1 MILNLMLKRFMQFI
15 PVLLLASIAV
25 WGMTYALPGDPAI
38 VLAGI
43 GATSGQVEAL
53 RHHMGLDQPVWDQ
66 YLIWAKHVLS
76 GDLGHSFD
84 TGQPVSRLLLD
95 RLPATAQLAVCSM
108 IVGLTLAVV
117 TGVTTAIRPNGWAAR
132 ICRIYRDVGIAIPTF
147 WLGLLLIL
155 LFAVKWHLL
164 PATSDYIPIWQHP
177 VDGIKAIALPAITLG
192 VHVSA
197 ITSRFIDAA
206 LREAMSADHVRTAR
220 SKGVSEPMVVTHH
233 GLRNAMVPVV
243 TVVGIQLAHFLGGTV
258 VTEVVFNYPGAGRL
272 IFSAIGDRD
281 YAVVQGG
288 VLFVVLIFLLI
299 NLAVDILYAVLD
311 PRISV
316 Q

>member
-1 MILNLMLKRFMQFI
+1 
-15 PVLLLASIAV
+15 
-25 WGMTYALPGDPAI
+25 
-38 VLAGI
+38 
-43 GATSGQVEAL
+43 
-53 RHHMGLDQPVWDQ
+53 MGLDQPMWEQ
-66 YLIWAKHVLS
+66 YLIWGRHVLS

-84 TGQPVSRLLLD
+84 TGQPVTQLLVD

-108 IVGLTLAVV
+108 VVGLTLAVL
-117 TGVTTAIRPNGWAAR
+117 TGVVTAIRPHSWAAR
-132 ICRIYRDVGIAIPTF
+132 AARIYRDVGIAIPTF

-155 LFAVKWHLL
+155 LFAVKLHVL
-164 PATSDYIPIWQHP
+164 PATSDFIPIWEHP
-177 VDGIKAIALPAITLG
+177 VAGLKAIALPAITLG

-206 LREAMSADHVRTAR
+206 LREVMSADHVRTAR
-220 SKGVSEPMVVTHH
+220 AKGVNEPNVVLHH
-233 GLRNAMVPVV
+233 GFRNAMIPVV
-243 TVVGIQLAHFLGGTV
+243 TVVGLQLAHFLGGTV

-288 VLFVVLIFLLI
+288 VLFVVLIFLFI
-299 NLAVDILYAVLD
+299 NLVVDILYAVLD